1 MSRYWAEETGVI
13 PARGCMLT
21 APEATAHI
29 GLALGN
35 MITPEAERLRLGGGV
50 CVWSDRRRPKKS
62 KIGQEIL
69 ALQ

>member
-1 MSRYWAEETGVI
+1 
-13 PARGCMLT
+13 MLT